1 MVRTYTWN
9 PSTQSNLTIIGNINS
24 EDDKTI
30 TNSLPD
36 TSVNL
41 CSTHCLS
48 EKAIYRPNYKNGQ
61 AINIST
67 SVLKDTAQNDT
78 ASNSA
83 KVLPGCNNHIE
94 CPQHMLQSET
104 ASLWQPYHHQSFPVY
119 YPIPL
124 DFPTNLYHWRPHLF
138 SSQITT
144 PVMFEQTTNFR
155 PDLWQLRPIQIGCK
169 VYYEPVTSSST
180 LYSSST
186 SIIPHFVT
194 TANLVT
200 IPNNAQLQN
209 VNLSHLPSVAI
220 SSLSTDNINEQN
232 KLLRS
237 EACGINHS
245 MTCGNNGS
253 INSSSALNAP
263 QPKSEIRGTPSWHT
277 PVLITREGFMF
288 DRKTNESP
296 TVSTFQNPQCET
308 SNQQLHEH
316 SLSHKITP
324 SVQHQCYQKL
334 ITIDST
340 EQYKRDLQLQIEQ
353 NRRRKEEEQQR
364 ELEIER
370 KEMIKFEE
378 YRRKAQ
384 QEVEEEERKE
394 KEKILEA
401 QRRAAR
407 MRALHEEIALK
418 DRHEAKNRMRRNVP
432 CSVEGT
438 KTLEERASSR
448 DESNDL
454 EWWEK
459 KKEHVNDNAK
469 RSVHSPVI
477 PALRKKNE
485 TFADFS
491 RSTPLE
497 ISTNNTNV
505 PSCVPLDR
513 SNKLHSR
520 LRRRCYHSSL
530 TLGWDSSSDSIRLRQ
545 KSPHI
550 RQQNESS
557 SISLHKYNESEMM
570 CKAQNSCIL

>member
-24 EDDKTI
+24 ENDKTV

-41 CSTHCLS
+41 CSTQCLS
-48 EKAIYRPNYKNGQ
+48 NDAIYRPNYKNGQ
-61 AINIST
+61 TINIST
-67 SVLKDTAQNDT
+67 SVLKDTTQNDT
-78 ASNSA
+78 ASNSTEVSSA
-83 KVLPGCNNHIE
+83 CNNHIE
-94 CPQHMLQSET
+94 CPKHMLQSQT
-104 ASLWQPYHHQSFPVY
+104 ASLWQPYHQSFPVY

-124 DFPTNLYHWRPHLF
+124 DFPTNLYYWRPHLL
-138 SSQITT
+138 SSQITA
-144 PVMFEQTTNFR
+144 PVMFEQTTNLR
-155 PDLWQLRPIQIGCK
+155 PVDLWQLRPIQIGCK
-169 VYYEPVTSSST
+169 VYYEPVTSSPT
-180 LYSSST
+180 LYSSTT
-186 SIIPHFVT
+186 SIVPHSVT
-194 TANLVT
+194 SANLVT

-209 VNLSHLPSVAI
+209 GNLSHLPSVAI
-220 SSLSTDNINEQN
+220 SSLPADNINEQN
-232 KLLRS
+232 KLVHS

-245 MTCGNNGS
+245 MICGLGPFSNSGS
-253 INSSSALNAP
+253 RNPPWTLNAP

-277 PVLITREGFMF
+277 PLLITREDFML
-288 DRKTNESP
+288 DRKTNESSA
-296 TVSTFQNPQCET
+296 VSTFQNPQCQT
-308 SNQQLHEH
+308 SNQQLHDNLYQH

-324 SVQHQCYQKL
+324 SIQHQCYQKL
-334 ITIDST
+334 TTIDST

-353 NRRRKEEEQQR
+353 NRRRKEEERQR

-384 QEVEEEERKE
+384 QEIEEEERKE
-394 KEKILEA
+394 KEKILAA

-418 DRHEAKNRMRRNVP
+418 DRHEAKNRMGRNVS
-432 CSVEGT
+432 CSAEGT
-438 KTLEERASSR
+438 KTLVVRTSSR
-448 DESNDL
+448 DESNHL

-477 PALRKKNE
+477 PTLRKKNE

-491 RSTPLE
+491 RNTPFE
-497 ISTNNTNV
+497 ISTNNASV

-557 SISLHKYNESEMM
+557 SISL
-570 CKAQNSCIL
+570 Q

>member
-1 MVRTYTWN
+1 
-9 PSTQSNLTIIGNINS
+9 
-24 EDDKTI
+24 
-30 TNSLPD
+30 
-36 TSVNL
+36 
-41 CSTHCLS
+41 
-48 EKAIYRPNYKNGQ
+48 
-61 AINIST
+61 
-67 SVLKDTAQNDT
+67 
-78 ASNSA
+78 
-83 KVLPGCNNHIE
+83 
-94 CPQHMLQSET
+94 MLQSET

-308 SNQQLHEH
+308 SNQQRQLESYSYNKLSVHEH

-432 CSVEGT
+432 CSVGQCNHHY
-438 KTLEERASSR
+438 R
-448 DESNDL
+448 
-454 EWWEK
+454 
-459 KKEHVNDNAK
+459 
-469 RSVHSPVI
+469 
-477 PALRKKNE
+477 
-485 TFADFS
+485 
-491 RSTPLE
+491 
-497 ISTNNTNV
+497 
-505 PSCVPLDR
+505 
-513 SNKLHSR
+513 
-520 LRRRCYHSSL
+520 
-530 TLGWDSSSDSIRLRQ
+530 
-545 KSPHI
+545 
-550 RQQNESS
+550 ESS
-557 SISLHKYNESEMM
+557 IHSTVSVVLVKFFDT
-570 CKAQNSCIL
+570 